1 MWVETKHRALVSIP
15 YTVEINDI
23 TVMVSG
29 QHEFDALLKRAK
41 DAFARLYTESECSVR
56 VMAFGVHPHVSGAAH
71 RIRYSEEMLDY
82 FGQHQGVSFWTGDQI
97 YEWFLAQNQPPPMT

>member
-1 MWVETKHRALVSIP
+1 
-15 YTVEINDI
+15 
-23 TVMVSG
+23 MVSG

-71 RIRYSEEMLDY
+71 RIRYFEEMLDY